1 MTETR
6 FNVVFDGTLLPGVDL
21 TTAKY
26 NLAELFKSDVAAIER
41 LFSDAPVALKRD
53 LPQADAQKYLD
64 ALIGAGLNAR
74 LEAQPE
80 LHLDLNEVGHSG
92 ATPVATA
99 TPAPTPVEPVS
110 PYAPPRTALDT
121 TSGEFAELKV
131 FSVDG
136 RIGRMRYLA
145 WSMVLMLACLPAMGI
160 SFMLAQ
166 ASQTLG
172 TLLFVACVV
181 TMIFVM
187 IVITA
192 KRLHDLGWS
201 AWLMLLNLVP
211 VVNTIFSILLLVMP
225 GHPQANLYG
234 PPPPANSTAVKV
246 LAWIWIGFVI
256 LAFLGLI
263 LTILGGGLALLGA
276 AMNS

>member
-6 FNVVFDGTLLPGVDL
+6 FNVVFDGTLLPGVEL

-26 NLAELFKSDVAAIER
+26 NLAELFKTDVTAIER
-41 LFSDAPVALKRD
+41 LFSGAPVALKRD
-53 LPQADAQKYLD
+53 LTQADAQKYLD
-64 ALIGAGLNAR
+64 ALLGAGLNAR

-80 LHLDLNEVGHSG
+80 LSLDLNEVSHP
-92 ATPVATA
+92 APVTSVAA
-99 TPAPTPVEPVS
+99 PKPTPAEPAS
-110 PYAPPRTALDT
+110 PYAPPRTPLDAT
-121 TSGEFAELKV
+121 QGDYAELKV

-145 WSMVLMLACLPAMGI
+145 WSMVLLFASIPALGI
-160 SFMLAQ
+160 SVLLTQ
-166 ASQTLG
+166 ASQALG
-172 TLLFVACVV
+172 TVLIIGCCIALA
-181 TMIFVM
+181 FVM

-211 VVNTIFSILLLVMP
+211 VVNTIFSILILVMP

-234 PPPPANSTAVKV
+234 PPPPPNSTPVKV
-246 LAWIWIGFVI
+246 LAWIWIGVII
-256 LAFLGLI
+256 LAFLFLGLT
-263 LTILGGGLALLGA
+263 LVGGSLALLGA
-276 AMNS
+276 ALSN

>member
-21 TTAKY
+21 TTAKL

-41 LFSDAPVALKRD
+41 LFSGASVALKRD
-53 LPQADAQKYLD
+53 LTQAEAQKYLD
-64 ALIGAGLNAR
+64 ALQGAGLSAR

-80 LHLDLNEVGHSG
+80 LSLDLNEVSHS
-92 ATPVATA
+92 APVVPVAV
-99 TPAPTPVEPVS
+99 PAPTLVEPAS
-110 PYAPPRTALDT
+110 PYAPPSTPLDT
-121 TSGEFAELKV
+121 TQGEYAELKV

-145 WSMVLMLACLPAMGI
+145 WSMVLMFACIPAMGI
-160 SFMLAQ
+160 SLLLMQ

-172 TLLFVACVV
+172 TILIIASCIALA
-181 TMIFVM
+181 FVM
-187 IVITA
+187 IVISA

-211 VVNTIFSILLLVMP
+211 VVNTIFSILILVMP

-234 PPPPANSTAVKV
+234 PPPPPNSTPVKV
-246 LAWIWIGFVI
+246 LAWIWIGLII
-256 LAFLGLI
+256 LAFLF
-263 LTILGGGLALLGA
+263 LALTLVGGSLALIGA
-276 AMNS
+276 ALSS